1 MTALASAAGFLGLR
15 WNARAATVGLVALVA
30 LLLVTAVGVTIGEY
44 PIALAQLPELL
55 AGGGARID
63 RHILFDLRVPRAI
76 TGCLAGACLA
86 VAGALTQTISRN
98 PLATPDILGV
108 TGGASAAAVAV
119 IAFGGGAYSLTGGV
133 LSVGVPVAALA
144 GGIIAAVAVYGFS
157 WKHGVD
163 GFRLVLVGI
172 GCGAVL
178 TALTSWMLILASIN
192 SAAQAT
198 VWLVGSISAASWDQA
213 VPLLVLAAVFVP
225 AALALPRTLA
235 VTQLGDDAAAGLGV
249 HVQRARL
256 GTIAVAVGL
265 SAAAV
270 AAAGPVG
277 FVALVT
283 PQVMLRLTGGSR
295 PPLAASAVGGAL
307 LVQTADLLGR
317 TAFSW
322 EVPVGLIT
330 AAIGAPYLIWLLLRR
345 R

>member
-1 MTALASAAGFLGLR
+1 MTTTLGVR
-15 WNARAATVGLVALVA
+15 WNTRAATVCLVVLVA

-44 PIALAQLPELL
+44 PIPLAQLPELL
-55 AGGGARID
+55 TGGGHRID
-63 RHILFDLRVPRAI
+63 RHILFDLRVPRAV
-76 TGCLAGACLA
+76 TGCVAGACLA
-86 VAGALTQTISRN
+86 MAGALTQTISRN

-119 IAFGGGAYSLTGGV
+119 IVFGGGVYSLASGITTI
-133 LSVGVPVAALA
+133 GVPAAALVGGLVAAA
-144 GGIIAAVAVYGFS
+144 AVYGFS
-157 WKHGVD
+157 WRHGVD

-178 TALTSWMLILASIN
+178 TALTSWLLILASIN

-198 VWLVGSISAASWDQA
+198 VWLVGSISAVSWDQA
-213 VPLLVLAAVFVP
+213 IPLLILAALLVP
-225 AALALPRTLA
+225 AALTLPRTLA

-249 HVQRARL
+249 RIQASRL
-256 GTIAVAVGL
+256 GAIGVAVGL
-265 SAAAV
+265 TAAAV
-270 AAAGPVG
+270 AAAGPIG

-283 PQVMLRLTGGSR
+283 PQIMLRLTGGSR
-295 PPLAASAVGGAL
+295 PPLVASALGGAL
-307 LVQTADLLGR
+307 LVQASDLLGR

>member
-1 MTALASAAGFLGLR
+1 MTTTLGVR
-15 WNARAATVGLVALVA
+15 WNTRAATVCLVVLVA

-44 PIALAQLPELL
+44 PIPLAQLPELL
-55 AGGGARID
+55 TGGGHRID
-63 RHILFDLRVPRAI
+63 RHILFDLRVPRAV

-86 VAGALTQTISRN
+86 MAGALTQTISRN

-119 IAFGGGAYSLTGGV
+119 IVFGGGVYSLAKGITTI
-133 LSVGVPVAALA
+133 GVPAAALVGGLVAAA
-144 GGIIAAVAVYGFS
+144 AVYGFS
-157 WKHGVD
+157 WRHGVD

-178 TALTSWMLILASIN
+178 TALTSWLLILASIN

-198 VWLVGSISAASWDQA
+198 VWLVGSISAVSWDQA
-213 VPLLVLAAVFVP
+213 IPLLILAALLIP
-225 AALALPRTLA
+225 AALTLPRTLA

-249 HVQRARL
+249 RIQASRL
-256 GTIAVAVGL
+256 GTIGVAVGL
-265 SAAAV
+265 TASAV
-270 AAAGPVG
+270 AAAGPIG

-283 PQVMLRLTGGSR
+283 AQIMLRLTGGSR
-295 PPLAASAVGGAL
+295 PPLVASALGGAL
-307 LVQTADLLGR
+307 LVQASDLLGR

>member
-1 MTALASAAGFLGLR
+1 MTTTLGVR
-15 WNARAATVGLVALVA
+15 WNTRAATVCLVVLVA

-44 PIALAQLPELL
+44 PIPLAQLPELL
-55 AGGGARID
+55 TGGGHRID
-63 RHILFDLRVPRAI
+63 RHILFDLRVPRAV
-76 TGCLAGACLA
+76 TGCVAGACLA
-86 VAGALTQTISRN
+86 MAGALTQTISRN

-119 IAFGGGAYSLTGGV
+119 IVFGGGVYSLASGITTI
-133 LSVGVPVAALA
+133 GVPAAALV
-144 GGIIAAVAVYGFS
+144 GGLIAAAAVYGFS
-157 WKHGVD
+157 WRHGVD

-178 TALTSWMLILASIN
+178 TALTSWLLILASIN

-198 VWLVGSISAASWDQA
+198 VWLVGSISAVSWDQA
-213 VPLLVLAAVFVP
+213 IPLLILAALLVP
-225 AALALPRTLA
+225 AALTLPRTLA

-249 HVQRARL
+249 RIQASRL
-256 GTIAVAVGL
+256 GATGVAVGL
-265 SAAAV
+265 TAAAV
-270 AAAGPVG
+270 AAAGPIG

-283 PQVMLRLTGGSR
+283 PQIMLRLTGGSR
-295 PPLAASAVGGAL
+295 PPLVASALGGAL
-307 LVQTADLLGR
+307 LVQASDLLGR

>member
-1 MTALASAAGFLGLR
+1 MTATLGAR
-15 WNARAATVGLVALVA
+15 WNTRAATVCLVVLGA

-44 PIALAQLPELL
+44 PIALGQLPELL
-55 AGGGARID
+55 TGGGHRID
-63 RHILFDLRVPRAI
+63 RHILFDLRVPRAV

-86 VAGALTQTISRN
+86 MAGALTQTISRN

-119 IAFGGGAYSLTGGV
+119 IVFGGGIYSLASGITTI
-133 LSVGVPVAALA
+133 GVPAAALA
-144 GGIIAAVAVYGFS
+144 GGLVAAAAVYGFS
-157 WKHGVD
+157 WRHGVD
-163 GFRLVLVGI
+163 GFRLILVGI

-178 TALTSWMLILASIN
+178 TALTSWLLILASIN

-198 VWLVGSISAASWDQA
+198 VWLVGSISAVSWDQT
-213 VPLLVLAAVFVP
+213 VPLMILAALLVP
-225 AALALPRTLA
+225 AALTLPRTLA

-249 HVQRARL
+249 RIQAARL
-256 GTIAVAVGL
+256 GTIGVAVGL
-265 SAAAV
+265 TAAAV

-295 PPLAASAVGGAL
+295 PPLVASALGGAL
-307 LVQTADLLGR
+307 LVQASDLLGR
-317 TAFSW
+317 TAFGW
-322 EVPVGLIT
+322 EVPVGLVT

>member
-1 MTALASAAGFLGLR
+1 MTTTLGVR
-15 WNARAATVGLVALVA
+15 WNTRAATVCLVVLVA

-44 PIALAQLPELL
+44 PIPLAQLPELL
-55 AGGGARID
+55 TGGGHRID
-63 RHILFDLRVPRAI
+63 RHILFDLRVPRAV
-76 TGCLAGACLA
+76 TGCVAGACLA
-86 VAGALTQTISRN
+86 MAGALTQTISRN

-119 IAFGGGAYSLTGGV
+119 IVFGGGVYSLASGITTI
-133 LSVGVPVAALA
+133 GVPAAALV
-144 GGIIAAVAVYGFS
+144 GGLIAAAAVYGFS
-157 WKHGVD
+157 WRHGVD

-178 TALTSWMLILASIN
+178 TALTSWLLILASIN

-198 VWLVGSISAASWDQA
+198 VWLVGSISAVSWDQA
-213 VPLLVLAAVFVP
+213 IPLLILAALLVP
-225 AALALPRTLA
+225 AALTLPRTLA

-249 HVQRARL
+249 RIQASRL
-256 GTIAVAVGL
+256 GAIGVAVGL
-265 SAAAV
+265 TAAAV
-270 AAAGPVG
+270 AAAGPIG

-283 PQVMLRLTGGSR
+283 PQIMLRLTGGSR
-295 PPLAASAVGGAL
+295 PPLVASALGGAL
-307 LVQTADLLGR
+307 LVQASDLLGR

>member
-1 MTALASAAGFLGLR
+1 MTTTLGVR
-15 WNARAATVGLVALVA
+15 WNTRAATVCLVVLVA

-44 PIALAQLPELL
+44 PIPLAQLPELL
-55 AGGGARID
+55 TGGGHRID
-63 RHILFDLRVPRAI
+63 RHILFDLRVPRAV

-86 VAGALTQTISRN
+86 MAGALTQTISRN

-119 IAFGGGAYSLTGGV
+119 IVFGGGVYSLASGITTI
-133 LSVGVPVAALA
+133 GVPAAALVGGLVAAA
-144 GGIIAAVAVYGFS
+144 AVYGFS
-157 WKHGVD
+157 WRHGVD

-178 TALTSWMLILASIN
+178 TALTSWLLILASIN

-198 VWLVGSISAASWDQA
+198 VWLVGSISAVSWDQA
-213 VPLLVLAAVFVP
+213 IPLLILAALLIP
-225 AALALPRTLA
+225 AALTLPRTLA

-249 HVQRARL
+249 RIQASRL
-256 GTIAVAVGL
+256 GTIGVAVGL
-265 SAAAV
+265 TASAV
-270 AAAGPVG
+270 AAAGPIG

-283 PQVMLRLTGGSR
+283 AQIMLRLTGGSR
-295 PPLAASAVGGAL
+295 PPLVASALGGAL
-307 LVQTADLLGR
+307 LVQASDLLGR

>member
-1 MTALASAAGFLGLR
+1 MTTTLGVR
-15 WNARAATVGLVALVA
+15 WNTRAATVCLVVLVA

-44 PIALAQLPELL
+44 PIPLAQLPELL
-55 AGGGARID
+55 TGGGHRID
-63 RHILFDLRVPRAI
+63 RHILFDLRVPRAV
-76 TGCLAGACLA
+76 TGCVAGACLA
-86 VAGALTQTISRN
+86 MAGALTQTISRN

-119 IAFGGGAYSLTGGV
+119 IVFGGGVYSLASGITTI
-133 LSVGVPVAALA
+133 GVPAAALVGGLVAA
-144 GGIIAAVAVYGFS
+144 AAVYWFS
-157 WKHGVD
+157 WRHGVD

-178 TALTSWMLILASIN
+178 TALTSWLLILASIN

-198 VWLVGSISAASWDQA
+198 VWLVGSISAVSWDQA
-213 VPLLVLAAVFVP
+213 IPLLILAALLVP
-225 AALALPRTLA
+225 AALTLPRTLA

-249 HVQRARL
+249 RIQASRL
-256 GTIAVAVGL
+256 GAIGVAVGL
-265 SAAAV
+265 TAAAV
-270 AAAGPVG
+270 AAAGPIG

-283 PQVMLRLTGGSR
+283 PQIMLRLTGGSR
-295 PPLAASAVGGAL
+295 PPLVASALGGAL
-307 LVQTADLLGR
+307 LVQASDLLGR

>member
-1 MTALASAAGFLGLR
+1 MAPLTRTAALGAR
-15 WNARAATVGLVALVA
+15 RHIRAATVCLVALGA
-30 LLLVTAVGVTIGEY
+30 LLLVTAIGLTIGEY
-44 PIALAQLPELL
+44 PVTLGQLPELL

-63 RHILFDLRVPRAI
+63 RHILFDLRLPRAV

-86 VAGALTQTISRN
+86 MAGALTQTISRN
-98 PLATPDILGV
+98 PLATPDLLGV

-119 IAFGGGAYSLTGGV
+119 IVSGGGAYRLASGITTL
-133 LSVGVPVAALA
+133 GVPVAALA
-144 GGIIAAVAVYGFS
+144 GGLLAALAVYGFA
-157 WKHGVD
+157 WRHGVD

-178 TALTSWMLILASIN
+178 TALTNWLLILAGIN

-198 VWLVGSISAASWDQA
+198 VWLVGSISAVSWDQA
-213 VPLLVLAAVFVP
+213 VPLIVLAALLVP
-225 AALALPRTLA
+225 AALTLPRTLA

-249 HVQRARL
+249 RVQTTRL
-256 GTIAVAVGL
+256 TTIAVAVGL
-265 SAAAV
+265 TAAAV

-283 PQVMLRLTGGSR
+283 PQIMLRLTGGSR
-295 PPLAASAVGGAL
+295 PPLVASALGGAL
-307 LVQTADLLGR
+307 LVQAADLLGR
-317 TAFSW
+317 TAFGW

>member
-1 MTALASAAGFLGLR
+1 MTASLLVR
-15 WNARAATVGLVALVA
+15 CNARTATVCLVA
-30 LLLVTAVGVTIGEY
+30 LLALLVVTAVGVTIGEY
-44 PIALAQLPELL
+44 PIALGQLPELL

-63 RHILFDLRVPRAI
+63 RHILFDLRVPRAV

-86 VAGALTQTISRN
+86 MAGALTQTISRN

-108 TGGASAAAVAV
+108 TGGASAAAVTV
-119 IAFGGGAYSLTGGV
+119 IVFGGGAYSLTSGFTT
-133 LSVGVPVAALA
+133 LGVPAAALV
-144 GGIIAAVAVYGFS
+144 GGLVAAVAVYGFS
-157 WKHGVD
+157 WRHGVD
-163 GFRLVLVGI
+163 GFRLILVGI

-178 TALTSWMLILASIN
+178 TALTGWMLILASIN

-198 VWLVGSISAASWDQA
+198 VWLVGSISAVSWDQA
-213 VPLLVLAAVFVP
+213 IPLLVLAALLIP
-225 AALALPRTLA
+225 AALTLPRTLA

-249 HVQRARL
+249 RIQSARL

-265 SAAAV
+265 TGAAV

-283 PQVMLRLTGGSR
+283 PQIMLRLAGGSR
-295 PPLAASAVGGAL
+295 PPLVASALGGAL
-307 LVQTADLLGR
+307 LVQATDLLGR

>member
-1 MTALASAAGFLGLR
+1 MTTTLGVR
-15 WNARAATVGLVALVA
+15 WNTRAATVCLVVLVA

-44 PIALAQLPELL
+44 PIPLAQLPELL
-55 AGGGARID
+55 TGGGHRID
-63 RHILFDLRVPRAI
+63 RHILFDLRVPRAV
-76 TGCLAGACLA
+76 TGCVAGACLA
-86 VAGALTQTISRN
+86 MAGALTQTISRN

-119 IAFGGGAYSLTGGV
+119 IVFGGGVYSLASGITTI
-133 LSVGVPVAALA
+133 GVPAAALV
-144 GGIIAAVAVYGFS
+144 GGLIAAAAVYGFS
-157 WKHGVD
+157 WRHGVD

-178 TALTSWMLILASIN
+178 TALTSWLLILASIN

-198 VWLVGSISAASWDQA
+198 VWLVGSISAVSWDQA
-213 VPLLVLAAVFVP
+213 IPLLILAALLVP
-225 AALALPRTLA
+225 AALTLPRTLA

-249 HVQRARL
+249 RVQASRL
-256 GTIAVAVGL
+256 GTIGVAVGL
-265 SAAAV
+265 TAAAV
-270 AAAGPVG
+270 AAAGPIG

-283 PQVMLRLTGGSR
+283 PPIMLRLTGGSR
-295 PPLAASAVGGAL
+295 PPLVASALGGAL
-307 LVQTADLLGR
+307 LVQASDLLGR

>member
-1 MTALASAAGFLGLR
+1 MTATLGVR
-15 WNARAATVGLVALVA
+15 WNTRALTVCLLALGA

-44 PIALAQLPELL
+44 PIALGQLPELL
-55 AGGGARID
+55 TGGGHRID
-63 RHILFDLRVPRAI
+63 RHILFDLRVPRAV
-76 TGCLAGACLA
+76 TGCLAGASLA
-86 VAGALTQTISRN
+86 MAGALTQTISRN

-119 IAFGGGAYSLTGGV
+119 IVFGGGVYSLASGV
-133 LSVGVPVAALA
+133 TTIGVPAAALVGGLVAAA
-144 GGIIAAVAVYGFS
+144 AVYGFS
-157 WKHGVD
+157 WRHGVD
-163 GFRLVLVGI
+163 GFRLILVGI

-178 TALTSWMLILASIN
+178 TALTSWLLILASIN

-198 VWLVGSISAASWDQA
+198 VWLVGSISAVSWDQA
-213 VPLLVLAAVFVP
+213 VPLMILAALLIP
-225 AALALPRTLA
+225 AALTLPRTLA

-249 HVQRARL
+249 RTQAARL
-256 GTIAVAVGL
+256 GTIGVAVGL
-265 SAAAV
+265 TAAAV

-277 FVALVT
+277 FVAMVT
-283 PQVMLRLTGGSR
+283 PQIMLRLTGGSR
-295 PPLAASAVGGAL
+295 PPLVASALGGAL

-317 TAFSW
+317 TAFGW

>member
-1 MTALASAAGFLGLR
+1 MTTTLGVR
-15 WNARAATVGLVALVA
+15 WNTRAATVCLIVLVA
-30 LLLVTAVGVTIGEY
+30 LLLVTAVGVTFGEY
-44 PIALAQLPELL
+44 PIPLGRLPELL
-55 AGGGARID
+55 TGGGHRID
-63 RHILFDLRVPRAI
+63 RHILFDLRVPRAV

-86 VAGALTQTISRN
+86 MAGALTQTISRN

-119 IAFGGGAYSLTGGV
+119 IVFGGGVYSLASGITTI
-133 LSVGVPVAALA
+133 GVPVAALV
-144 GGIIAAVAVYGFS
+144 GGLVAAAAVYGFS
-157 WKHGVD
+157 WRHGVD

-178 TALTSWMLILASIN
+178 TALTSWLLILASIN

-198 VWLVGSISAASWDQA
+198 VWLVGSISAVSWDQA
-213 VPLLVLAAVFVP
+213 IPLLILAALLIP
-225 AALALPRTLA
+225 AALTLPRTLA

-249 HVQRARL
+249 RIQASRL
-256 GTIAVAVGL
+256 GTISVAVGL
-265 SAAAV
+265 TAAAV
-270 AAAGPVG
+270 AAAGPIG

-283 PQVMLRLTGGSR
+283 PQIMLRLTGGSR
-295 PPLAASAVGGAL
+295 PPLVASALGGAL
-307 LVQTADLLGR
+307 LVQASDLLGR